1 MPRAIWSGTIG
12 FGLVTVPVRLY
23 AAVQEHSIRFRLVH
37 VPDASPIGYE
47 KVCKAEGIEVPDE
60 EIAKAYEYRRGKF
73 VVLDDEDFEAAKAEG
88 GHSIDIVDFVPLDE
102 VDPIYFAH
110 TYYVGPGDGADRAYS
125 LLVRAMDEAGLA
137 AVATFVMRDREYLA
151 ALRTHDR
158 ILVLE
163 QLHFADEIRSPEEVR
178 PAKGRVDQRELKM
191 AREMIDS
198 LQRSFDPERY
208 EDTYR
213 DALMR
218 VIEAKRKGK
227 EVRQAPEEAAAEEEA
242 PDLLEALRA
251 SVEQAKKQRPAR
263 RRSSSRRSG
272 GSSGG
277 SRRRGGRRSQGRRT
291 SA

>member
-1 MPRAIWSGTIG
+1 
-12 FGLVTVPVRLY
+12 
-23 AAVQEHSIRFRLVH
+23 
-37 VPDASPIGYE
+37 
-47 KVCKAEGIEVPDE
+47 
-60 EIAKAYEYRRGKF
+60 
-73 VVLDDEDFEAAKAEG
+73 
-88 GHSIDIVDFVPLDE
+88 
-102 VDPIYFAH
+102 
-110 TYYVGPGDGADRAYS
+110 
-125 LLVRAMDEAGLA
+125 
-137 AVATFVMRDREYLA
+137 
-151 ALRTHDR
+151 
-158 ILVLE
+158 
-163 QLHFADEIRSPEEVR
+163 
-178 PAKGRVDQRELKM
+178 M

-208 EDTYR
+208 EDTYQ

-227 EVRQAPEEAAAEEEA
+227 EVRQAPEEPAAEEEA

-277 SRRRGGRRSQGRRT
+277 SRRKGGRRSQGRRT